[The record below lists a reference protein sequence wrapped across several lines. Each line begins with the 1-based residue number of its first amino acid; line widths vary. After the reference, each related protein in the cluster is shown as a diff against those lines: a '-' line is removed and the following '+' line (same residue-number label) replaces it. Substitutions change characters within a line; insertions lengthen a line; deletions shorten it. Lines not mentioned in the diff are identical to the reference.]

1 MLATQE
7 RACPACR
14 SCGDVPM
21 TRAADPPPPSPRRAL
36 RLIAFGLALLIGL
49 ALPAAAGPAQA
60 ITAERGPAAPLID
73 EVETTAGTG
82 RQLTTGQRFAA
93 RSVARFQPPGSG
105 DGEPRRALV
114 ASQVQ
119 GPVAPSP
126 QRFVLRRGPPA
137 P

>member
-1 MLATQE
+1 
-7 RACPACR
+7 
-14 SCGDVPM
+14 M
-21 TRAADPPPPSPRRAL
+21 TRSPPPPPPRPRRS
-36 RLIAFGLALLIGL
+36 RPLIPCGLAPLIGL

-60 ITAERGPAAPLID
+60 ITAGRGPAAPLIG
-73 EVETTAGTG
+73 EVGTTAGTG